1 MKPEE
6 GSAVGAWG
14 TGPFDND
21 DALDFFLDI
30 EDAPSDRIAKRVRDA
45 LGVAADEDAYL
56 EEPAAGEAIAA
67 AAVVACWRSA
77 AAGVTAPEA
86 GTVGPGI
93 GLDSGSGRT
102 FGAASGLDLAGNPR
116 VSQWLA
122 SHRASLVAAD
132 TELALRALDR
142 VSGARSE
149 WRELW
154 ADAGHAE
161 EAQATVRAIHESLER
176 AIPGSLTTPRGRPRS
191 STPAANVE

>member
-1 MKPEE
+1 M
-6 GSAVGAWG
+6 GAWG

-30 EDAPSDRIAKRVRDA
+30 EDAPSDRIAMRVRGA
-45 LGVAADEDAYL
+45 LEVAADEDAYL
-56 EEPAAGEAIAA
+56 EERAAGEAIAA
-67 AAVVACWRSA
+67 AAVVASWRPA
-77 AAGVTAPEA
+77 ARAATASEVATFGPDAGLDA
-86 GTVGPGI
+86 GPGA
-93 GLDSGSGRT
+93 GSAR
-102 FGAASGLDLAGNPR
+102 FGAGSGLDLAGNPR

-122 SHRASLVAAD
+122 SHRAGLVAAD

-154 ADAGHAE
+154 ADAGHAD

-176 AIPGSLTTPRGRPRS
+176 AIPGSLTTARGSRS
-191 STPAANVE
+191 ARRARH